1 MLLAIGR
8 ATTTTIPTQS
18 GDMGNMII
26 PVIMC
31 GGAGKRLWPA
41 SRSDNPK
48 PFLPLVDGTSTFA
61 LTLKRIAE
69 PTLFGPAL
77 VIAGADHGHLAV
89 AALAEA
95 GVTAVTLLEPEGR
108 DTAAAIA
115 AAAAFVADSHPE
127 ATLLV
132 LAADHVI
139 RDHAGF
145 HATVAAALPA
155 AEAGKIVV
163 FGIPPAWPAT
173 GYGYI
178 HPGAPLPAKGV
189 RAVARFVEK
198 PDAERARQYI
208 ADGYLWNSGIFLL
221 AAETALAEIGTHAP
235 AIAEAAGAAI
245 VAGKA
250 SNGDAVLHLDKEAF
264 AAAPKISFDHAV
276 MEKTANAAV
285 IDANFDW
292 SDLGT
297 WAAVWDADSHDAAG
311 NVAVGD
317 TVLVETTGSYVSS
330 TRPKVGI
337 VGLNDVVVVAT
348 DDAVLVA
355 AREQADRVKDLVT
368 AVAAAPEAVYGDF
381 IRHYRPWGH
390 YQSLDQG
397 RRHQVKRI
405 VVNPGARLSLQKHA
419 HRDEHWTVVEGVA
432 EVTVGMEPD
441 ALQVLTVRENESA
454 FIPKGAIHRMANLG
468 KTPVTVIEVQVGD
481 YLGEDDIV
489 RLEDDYGRK
498 G

>member
-1 MLLAIGR
+1 
-8 ATTTTIPTQS
+8 
-18 GDMGNMII
+18 MII

-31 GGAGKRLWPA
+31 GGAGTRLWPA
-41 SRSDNPK
+41 SRSDSPK
-48 PFLPLVDGTSTFA
+48 PFLPLVDGVSTFA
-61 LTLKRIAE
+61 LTLQRIAA
-69 PTLFGPAL
+69 PSLFGPP
-77 VIAGADHGHLAV
+77 VVVAGADHAHLVA

-95 GVTAVTLLEPEGR
+95 DVAAVVLLEPEGR

-115 AAAAFVADSHPE
+115 AAAAFVAIDHPE

-139 RDHAGF
+139 RDHAAF
-145 HATVAAALPA
+145 RATVETALPA
-155 AEAGKIVV
+155 AEAGRIVI
-163 FGIPPAWPAT
+163 FGVPPAGPAT

-178 HPGAPLPAKGV
+178 QPGGPLAEAGV

-198 PDAERARQYI
+198 PDVARARQYM

-221 AAETALAEIGTHAP
+221 GARTALSELGAQAPEIASAAAS
-235 AIAEAAGAAI
+235 AIAAGEAADG
-245 VAGKA
+245 G
-250 SNGDAVLHLDKEAF
+250 AVLHLDREAF

-285 IDANFDW
+285 VDARFDW

-297 WAAVWDADSHDAAG
+297 WGSVWEADRHDAAG

-317 TVLVETTGSYVSS
+317 AVLLDARDSYVSTS
-330 TRPKVGI
+330 RPRVGV
-337 VGLNDVVVVAT
+337 VGVSDLVVVAT

-355 AREQADRVKDLVT
+355 ARKDADRVKELT
-368 AVAAAPEAVYGDF
+368 AAIDAAPEAVYGDF
-381 IRHYRPWGH
+381 VRHYRPWGY

-405 VVNPGARLSLQKHA
+405 VVKPGARLSLQKHA
-419 HRDEHWTVVEGVA
+419 HRAEHWTVVEGVA
-432 EVTVGMEPD
+432 EITLGMERD
-441 ALQVLTVRENESA
+441 ALDVTTVRENETVH
-454 FIPKGAIHRMANLG
+454 IPQGAIHRMANRG
-468 KTPVTVIEVQVGD
+468 KTPMTLIEVQVGD

-489 RLEDDYGRK
+489 RFEDDYGR
-498 G
+498 

>member
-1 MLLAIGR
+1 MLAGER
-8 ATTTTIPTQS
+8 ANP
-18 GDMGNMII
+18 MII

-31 GGAGKRLWPA
+31 GGAGTRLWPA
-41 SRSDNPK
+41 SRGDNPK
-48 PFLPLVDGTSTFA
+48 PFLPLVDGASTFA
-61 LTLKRIAE
+61 LTLQRIAA
-69 PTLFGPAL
+69 PSLFGPAV
-77 VIAGADHGHLAV
+77 VIAGADHAHLVA
-89 AALAEA
+89 AALAES
-95 GVTAVTLLEPEGR
+95 GTTAITLLEPEGR

-115 AAAAFVADSHPE
+115 AAAAFVAASHPA

-139 RDHAGF
+139 RDLAGF
-145 HATVAAALPA
+145 HGTVRTALPA

-178 HPGAPLPAKGV
+178 QPGAELVQSGA
-189 RAVARFVEK
+189 RAVERFVEK

-221 AAETALAEIGTHAP
+221 RASVALAELGAHAP
-235 AIAEAAGAAI
+235 EVTAAAHAAVAAGEAAEG
-245 VAGKA
+245 G
-250 SNGDAVLHLDKEAF
+250 AVLHLDRQAF

-285 IDANFDW
+285 TDARFDW

-297 WAAVWDADSHDAAG
+297 WGAVWDADSHDAAG

-317 TVLVETTGSYVSS
+317 AVLVDARNSYVST
-330 TRPKVGI
+330 TRPKVGV
-337 VGLNDVVVVAT
+337 VGLDDVVVVAT

-355 AREQADRVKDLVT
+355 SREHTDRVKELT
-368 AVAAAPEAVYGDF
+368 QAIAAQPEAVYGDF
-381 IRHYRPWGH
+381 ARHYRPWGY

-405 VVNPGARLSLQKHA
+405 VVKPGARLSLQKHA
-419 HRDEHWTVVEGVA
+419 QRAEHWTVVEGVA
-432 EVTVGMEPD
+432 EITLGMERD
-441 ALQVLTVRENESA
+441 ALEVMTVAENQTVH
-454 FIPKGAIHRMANLG
+454 IPKGAIHRMANPG
-468 KTPVTVIEVQVGD
+468 KTPMAIIEVQVGD

-489 RLEDDYGRK
+489 RLEDDYGRL
-498 G
+498 GS